1 MAFTYDVTT
10 DRGKVRMLIP
20 DSNASAYVFED
31 TEIDAYLS
39 IEDGIRR
46 ATALALET
54 LASNEALVLKV
65 IRILDLQTDGART
78 SDALL
83 KRAALLRGQAD
94 ADDAA
99 SGELFDWAEMVTN
112 DFSAR
117 ERLTAAWLRDA
128 G

>member
-10 DRGKVRMLIP
+10 DRGKVRLLIP
-20 DSNASAYVFED
+20 DSNPSAYVFED
-31 TEIDAYLS
+31 AEIDAYLT
-39 IEDGIRR
+39 IEDGVRR

-65 IRILDLQTDGART
+65 IRILDLSTDGART

-83 KRAALLRGQAD
+83 KRAALLRGQAGE
-94 ADDAA
+94 DDAA
-99 SGELFDWAEMVTN
+99 SGELFDWAEMVVD

-117 ERLTAAWLRDA
+117 ERLQAQWLRN